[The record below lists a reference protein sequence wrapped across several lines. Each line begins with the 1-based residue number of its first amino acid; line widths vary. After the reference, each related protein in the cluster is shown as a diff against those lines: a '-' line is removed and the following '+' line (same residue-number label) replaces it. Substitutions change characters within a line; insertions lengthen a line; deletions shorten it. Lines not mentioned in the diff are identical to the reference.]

1 MVAEEYNC
9 GEEVDLRRIHKEQ
22 EKMEKSSGN
31 EYSLENYNS
40 LYQSSENDKVL
51 K

>member
-22 EKMEKSSGN
+22 EKMEN
-31 EYSLENYNS
+31 HQEMNIR
-40 LYQSSENDKVL
+40 
-51 K
+51 